1 MSAIITS
8 QKEFIANFNND
19 PTTHYNLNEAFF
31 RRSDEKILYYLKLI
45 YKSIQRTM
53 GVDSYFTIEVR
64 NFEVV
69 EDYNQ
74 IREILSKYQE
84 ILINKS
90 TKLKGAIDNR
100 YDYID
105 LKASDLKLLIVT
117 FYIEAYD
124 GKELIESLMAVPR
137 VINKFYFRINNN
149 YLFSMHQLVDA
160 STYNNQTSS
169 NAKSPLVVMK
179 NIFPPISVFRN
190 MVTYEDVAG
199 RTVNMITYEVDIF
212 KKSVPA
218 CEYIFAHMSLN
229 KGLAFLG
236 LDGVFLFTKTMP
248 EDFNYNNYY
257 VFNTKK
263 DKSLFIIVPKSLFDA
278 NYIVQH
284 ITAAL
289 CLETSKKFMTLE
301 NMFSQNTWLES
312 LGRHFSISTFRE
324 KAISVLTSL
333 ESMYDLITFENT
345 RLDYEDKK
353 DVYCILRW
361 LINEYSALTLKDN
374 LDVSI
379 KRIRV
384 EEYIAGLIAPK
395 LSRNIYALSDMGEKV
410 NLDHIKRRIN
420 IPYDYLINELSKQSI
435 VVYNDII
442 NDCDSFIPLKISR
455 NGPSS
460 ISEKNGNAALPLAY
474 RLLHISSLGIMDDS
488 ASGNSAPGISGVVSP
503 LGQLYEPG
511 GYFLPEDKFSEPNT
525 WRSVL
530 FQQLENVRQELG
542 KKEIVEF
549 RTKILEASNLKY
561 MTINDFKL
569 TEEDKARLI
578 ATANR

>member
-1 MSAIITS
+1 MAITN
-8 QKEFIANFNND
+8 QKEFIAKFNND
-19 PTTHYNLNEAFF
+19 PTTHYNLNTEFF
-31 RRSDEKILYYLKLI
+31 KRSDEKILYYLKLI

-53 GVDSYFTIEVR
+53 GIDSYFTIQVR
-64 NFEVV
+64 NFEIV

-74 IREILSKYQE
+74 IRNILSKYQE
-84 ILINKS
+84 VLINKS

-100 YDYID
+100 YNYID

-124 GKELIESLMAVPR
+124 GKELIESLIAIPR
-137 VINKFYFRINNN
+137 VVNKFYFRVNNH
-149 YLFSMHQLVDA
+149 YLFAMHQLVDA

-179 NIFPPISVFRN
+179 NIFPPISIFRN
-190 MVTYEDVAG
+190 IVSYKDITG
-199 RTVNMITYEVDIF
+199 KTVNMITYEVDIF

-218 CEYIFAHMSLN
+218 CEYLFAHMSLN
-229 KGLAFLG
+229 KGLSFLG
-236 LDGVFLFTKTMP
+236 LDGVFLFSEQNVDNIDLEK
-248 EDFNYNNYY
+248 FYI
-257 VFNTKK
+257 FNTKK
-263 DKSLFIIVPKSLFDA
+263 DKPLYIVVPKILFDN
-278 NYIVQH
+278 NYVVQH
-284 ITAAL
+284 VTAAL
-289 CLETSKKFMTLE
+289 CLETSKKFMVLD
-301 NMFSQNTWLES
+301 NMFSQNTWLEG
-312 LGRHFSISTFRE
+312 LGRHFSVSTFRE

-379 KRIRV
+379 KRSRV

-395 LSRNIYALSDMGEKV
+395 ISRNIYALSDMGEKV
-410 NLDHIKRRIN
+410 NLEHIKRRIN
-420 IPYDYLINELSKQSI
+420 IPYDYLINEVAKQSI
-435 VVYNDII
+435 IVYNDMV
-442 NDCDSFIPLKISR
+442 NDCDSLIPLKISR

-460 ISEKNGNAALPLAY
+460 ISEKNGNAALPTAY

-488 ASGNSAPGISGVVSP
+488 ASGNTAPGISSVVSP
-503 LGQLYEPG
+503 LGKLYGPG
-511 GYFLPEDKFSEPNT
+511 GYFLPESKFSEPNT
-525 WRSVL
+525 WREVL
-530 FQQLENVRQELG
+530 FKQLENVRQDIG
-542 KKEIVEF
+542 KKEIVDF
-549 RTKILEASNLKY
+549 KTKILEESNSKY
-561 MTINDFKL
+561 LTITDFKL
-569 TEEDKARLI
+569 SDEDRARLI

>member
-1 MSAIITS
+1 MAITN
-8 QKEFIANFNND
+8 QQEFIANFNND
-19 PTTHYNLNEAFF
+19 PTTHYNLNKEFF
-31 RRSDEKILYYLKLI
+31 KRSDEKILYYLKLI
-45 YKSIQRTM
+45 YRSIQRTM
-53 GVDSYFTIEVR
+53 GVNSYFTIQVR

-69 EDYNQ
+69 DDYNQ
-74 IREILSKYQE
+74 IREILSRYQE
-84 ILINKS
+84 VLINKS

-100 YDYID
+100 YNYID
-105 LKASDLKLLIVT
+105 LKTTDLKLLIVT

-124 GKELIESLMAVPR
+124 GKELIESLIAIPR
-137 VINKFYFRINNN
+137 VVNKFYFKINNH
-149 YLFSMHQLVDA
+149 YLYTMHQLVDA

-169 NAKSPLVVMK
+169 NARSPLVVMK
-179 NIFPPISVFRN
+179 NIFPPISIFRN
-190 MVTYEDVAG
+190 IISYEDITGKPVS
-199 RTVNMITYEVDIF
+199 MISYEVDIF
-212 KKSVPA
+212 RKSVPA
-218 CEYIFAHMSLN
+218 CEYLFAHMSLN

-236 LDGVFLFTKTMP
+236 LDGVFLFTSKLPDSINT
-248 EDFNYNNYY
+248 DLYYIFNM
-257 VFNTKK
+257 KK
-263 DKSLFIIVPKSLFDA
+263 DKSLFIIVPRLLFDSS
-278 NYIVQH
+278 YIVQH
-284 ITAAL
+284 VTYTL
-289 CLETSKKFMTLE
+289 CLETSKKFMTLS
-301 NMFSQNTWLES
+301 NMFSQDTWLEA

-333 ESMYDLITFENT
+333 ESMYDLITQENT

-395 LSRNIYALSDMGEKV
+395 ISKNIYALSDMGEKV

-420 IPYDYLINELSKQSI
+420 IPYDFLINEISKQSI
-435 VVYNDII
+435 IVYNDMI

-460 ISEKNGNAALPLAY
+460 ISEKNGNAALPMVY

-488 ASGNSAPGISGVVSP
+488 ASGNSAPGISGIVSP
-503 LGQLYEPG
+503 LGKLYNPG
-511 GYFLPEDKFSEPNT
+511 GYFVPESKFSEPNT
-525 WRSVL
+525 WRKVL
-530 FQQLENVRQELG
+530 FQQLEEVRQKLG
-542 KKEIVEF
+542 KQEIVEF
-549 RTKILEASNLKY
+549 KTKILEQSNPKY
-561 MTINDFKL
+561 MVINDFKL
-569 TEEDKARLI
+569 SDEDKARLI

>member
-1 MSAIITS
+1 MAITN
-8 QKEFIANFNND
+8 QKEFIAKFNND
-19 PTTHYNLNEAFF
+19 PTTHYNLNEEFF
-31 RRSDEKILYYLKLI
+31 KRSDEKIIYYLKLI

-53 GVDSYFTIEVR
+53 GVNSYFTIEVR

-100 YDYID
+100 YNYID
-105 LKASDLKLLIVT
+105 LKLSNLKLLIIT

-124 GKELIESLMAVPR
+124 GKELIESLIAVPR
-137 VINKFYFRINNN
+137 VVNKFYFKINNN
-149 YLFSMHQLVDA
+149 YLFAMHQLVSA

-169 NAKSPLVVMK
+169 NAKSPLIVMK
-179 NIFPPISVFRN
+179 NIFPPINIFRN
-190 MVTYEDVAG
+190 KASYEDING
-199 RTVNMITYEVDIF
+199 NNINMITYEVDIF
-212 KKSVPA
+212 RKSVPA
-218 CEYIFAHMSLN
+218 CEYLFAHMSLN

-236 LDGVFLFTKTMP
+236 LDGVFLFTSKIP
-248 EDFNYNNYY
+248 KYINHSKYY
-257 VFNTKK
+257 IFSPKK
-263 DKSLFIIVPKSLFDA
+263 ERNLFIILPKYLLDS
-278 NYIVQH
+278 NYVIQH
-284 ITAAL
+284 VTAAL
-289 CLETSKKFMTLE
+289 NLELSKKYITLD
-301 NMFSQNTWLES
+301 NLFSQNTWLET

-333 ESMYDLITFENT
+333 ESMYDLITYENT

-353 DVYCILRW
+353 DVYSIIRW
-361 LINEYSALTLKDN
+361 LIYEYSALTLKDN

-395 LSRNIYALSDMGEKV
+395 ISKNIYSLSDMGEKV
-410 NLDHIKRRIN
+410 SLDQIKRRIN
-420 IPYDYLINELSKQSI
+420 IPYDYLINEISKQSI
-435 VVYNDII
+435 IVYNDII
-442 NDCDSFIPLKISR
+442 NDCDSLIPLKISR

-460 ISEKNGNAALPLAY
+460 ISEKNGNAALPMAF

-488 ASGNSAPGISGVVSP
+488 ASGNSAPGISGIISP
-503 LGQLYEPG
+503 LGKIYYPG
-511 GYFLPEDKFSEPNT
+511 GYFLPEDKFKEPNT
-525 WRSVL
+525 WRQVL
-530 FQQLENVRQELG
+530 FSQLENVRNTLG

-549 RTKILEASNLKY
+549 KTKILEESNTEYLR
-561 MTINDFKL
+561 INDFKL
-569 TEEDKARLI
+569 SEADKRRLI